1 MGLRSLPR
9 PFSQNCWSSRAPDNT
24 IFFKDNPAPDTK
36 SVFSQS
42 WGGPYI
48 TRIPN
53 KRREAQATV
62 LVYKMR
68 KSFACYQSNCYKK
81 KKKTKKQK
89 TTTKN
94 SDTLGKLVHF
104 SPAVLRYNWHIELYR
119 FKVCSI
125 MIWLTCVVKWWSK
138 QV

>member
-1 MGLRSLPR
+1 M
-9 PFSQNCWSSRAPDNT
+9 
-24 IFFKDNPAPDTK
+24 
-36 SVFSQS
+36 FSQS

-81 KKKTKKQK
+81 KKKKKKKKKTKKKKKKKKKKKTKKQK

-104 SPAVLRYNWHIELYR
+104 SPAVLRYN
-119 FKVCSI
+119 
-125 MIWLTCVVKWWSK
+125 
-138 QV
+138 